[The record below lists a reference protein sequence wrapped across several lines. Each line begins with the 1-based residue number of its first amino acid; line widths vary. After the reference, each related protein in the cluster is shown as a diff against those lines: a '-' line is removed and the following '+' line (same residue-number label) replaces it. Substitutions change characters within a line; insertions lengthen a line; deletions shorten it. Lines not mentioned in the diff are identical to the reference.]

1 MQKLKSLKPF
11 YLVLFLLFFISSVQ
25 GQTLY
30 CNITK
35 EEIQDALDSRKGSP
49 ILYSDNV
56 TTGIT
61 FLLSQ
66 ECNDALNYF
75 DSALH
80 INSTPSVLKIVSKLN
95 GGKKNVVRQEEIKPS
110 IQDSTVKSSVEP
122 IDSLQ
127 GTERAEIAAAAD
139 IKEPTS
145 NSNTENNNKTDKSF
159 SEDELKSFQEKGLI
173 KVKKLLEYI
182 EIIAQKKT
190 AQTTALGAIESSIK
204 LFTSEN
210 HIVQVSSNTRPGAR
224 EFPVR
229 TYLNRVRM
237 LDYQKVIIEGAAFS
251 YVSSFKMGP
260 DGNYYGI
267 AKFQQKFKGFKENQ
281 AVYEDVT
288 TKTVAVVLKPYQ
300 KSVDGESIEM
310 WDVFLGDIQVQDIS
324 K

>member
-1 MQKLKSLKPF
+1 MQKLKRHLPF
-11 YLVLFLLFFISSVQ
+11 YLVLFLLFLIIGAQ

-80 INSTPSVLKIVSKLN
+80 INSTPSVLKLVSKLN
-95 GGKKNVVRQEEIKPS
+95 GGKKNVVKQEEIKPS
-110 IQDSTVKSSVEP
+110 IQDAPVKSPVEQ
-122 IDSLQ
+122 IDSLH
-127 GTERAEIAAAAD
+127 GTESSEIAAAD

-145 NSNTENNNKTDKSF
+145 NSKSENINKTDKSF
-159 SEDELKSFQEKGLI
+159 SEDELKSFQDKGLI

-182 EIIAQKKT
+182 DIIAQKTT

-210 HIVQVSSNTRPGAR
+210 HIIQVSSNTRPGAR

-267 AKFQQKFKGFKENQ
+267 AKFQQKFRGFKENK

-300 KSVDGESIEM
+300 KSIEGESIEM